1 MNRKI
6 KALGL
11 ALVAALAL
19 TAMMASTAS
28 GQFTSTST
36 HTILSGSQEGNHVFT
51 AGEGFG
57 SIKCTTATFSG
68 TAETTNAADQTFV
81 PTYSSCTDSFGR
93 TVHVD
98 NSFTMTFT
106 KTGKDANGTPIGSTH
121 LSGSMTLT
129 VTSGGSVVCTVHIIT
144 PQTTTGITYHNL
156 AGTNGVKVTANVTK
170 IKNTTTGSFFSCGVS
185 EGEHTEGTYVGTT
198 NVTGK
203 NTAGEAV
210 AISVDP

>member
-19 TAMMASTAS
+19 TAVMASTAS
-28 GQFTSTST
+28 AQFTSTSS
-36 HTILSGSQEGNHVFT
+36 HTILSGTQEGNHVFT

-57 SIKCTTATFSG
+57 GIKCTTATFSG
-68 TAETTNAADQTFV
+68 TASSTNAVDQTFV
-81 PTYSSCTDSFGR
+81 PAYGNCSDSFGR
-93 TVHVD
+93 TVHID
-98 NSFTMTFT
+98 NGLTYTFT

-121 LSGSMTLT
+121 LTGSMTLT

-144 PQTTTGITYHNL
+144 PQTTTGITYHNR
-156 AGTNGVKVTANVTK
+156 AGTSGVQATLNMKK
-170 IKNTTTGSFFSCGVS
+170 IKSTTSGSIFNCGIS
-185 EGEHTEGTYVGTT
+185 EGEHTEGTYVGTAI
-198 NVTGK
+198 VTGK